1 MKKIKRV
8 VAGLLAIGMVFALAA
23 CGGKEQTVTY
33 RIEQDEPATGLKTV
47 DTMTLEAKGD
57 KVQKLIEVLEL
68 DMTNVDETQIEATVA
83 GVDIMVETCKAIEG
97 VTCEGGLTDKTY
109 KMTLEVDATG
119 NAVKELADAGI
130 LKVDGSTSGISL
142 KATGSALEAVGY
154 TKVE

>member
-1 MKKIKRV
+1 MKRMKRV

-33 RIEQDEPATGLKTV
+33 RMEQDNSGVKTV

-57 KVQKLIEVLEL
+57 KVQKLIEVIEL
-68 DMTNVDETQIEATVA
+68 DMTDVDDSQIDVAVA
-83 GVDIMVETCKAIEG
+83 GFDAMVETCKAIEG
-97 VTCEGGLTDKTY
+97 VTCDGGLTDKTY
-109 KMTLEVDATG
+109 KITLEVDATG

-130 LKVDGSTSGISL
+130 LQVEGSTSGISL
-142 KATGSALEAVGY
+142 KATGTALEAAGY